1 MSERGWA
8 EEYRARNEESE
19 DLALGHVAS
28 LEAKVVKLEKELKRR
43 HRKTVLIAWLVGIVI
58 VSFEIWYYSGRH

>member
-1 MSERGWA
+1 MGWE
-8 EEYRARNEESE
+8 EEYRAKTEESE
-19 DLALGHVAS
+19 DLAIGHVTS
-28 LEAKVVKLEKELKRR
+28 LQTKVVELEKELKRR